1 MRFPGMKYTV
11 CLLAIFCAITLL
23 AFTTSPVYAT
33 AEPFETSEDNPQLA
47 FFPLIQG
54 PTPAKV
60 VIAAAHI
67 DSAISY
73 EPDEAVMLWNVGGSE
88 VDLAGWQILGP
99 ARVMA
104 SVQSADGGLY
114 RIDGAESLAL
124 AEGDH
129 MAEVTV
135 PAYFLSLV

>member
-1 MRFPGMKYTV
+1 MRSPGMKYTV
-11 CLLAIFCAITLL
+11 CLLVIFCAITLL

-33 AEPFETSEDNPQLA
+33 AEPFVAAEDNPQLA

-54 PTPAKV
+54 PTPAKL

-88 VDLAGWQILGP
+88 VEPGRLADRGQHTPDDDPVDGYLNLGAGSTP
-99 ARVMA
+99 LVRRTGRNLPPFVRLFAGLRV
-104 SVQSADGGLY
+104 G
-114 RIDGAESLAL
+114 
-124 AEGDH
+124 
-129 MAEVTV
+129 
-135 PAYFLSLV
+135 